1 MEEKKTFQMPSLLL
15 CAASVLMAVDAVKYV
30 LNVSST
36 GVKPTAIGVLLLLVR
51 LAAAVLPFIA
61 GSKYSKWAY
70 LAYAGVLAL
79 SYLQIVVSHP
89 GALNLRSS
97 ITYYLIDCIVLA
109 LFILGAIRNKK
120 AAAIVYGAVH
130 LFYPLYLLLIGAR
143 LDAGT
148 LLKMILNL
156 GVVAAICWMLGE
168 KEENLWKPKVKPIM
182 QTETYTIN
190 SEVNQEMNNGMK
202 FCVHCGKETMA
213 AAVVCPHCGCPTAE
227 QQVKMVSNEP
237 ASTGEKVVACLLPI
251 VGLILY
257 LVNNDK
263 APAKAKEIGKWA
275 LIGMAVG
282 VGCVLLSSI
291 IGGAALASFYY

>member
-1 MEEKKTFQMPSLLL
+1 MPSLLL

-30 LNVSST
+30 LNVSSA
-36 GVKPTAIGVLLLLVR
+36 GVKPPAMGVLLLLVR
-51 LAAAVLPFIA
+51 LAAAVLPFVA

-79 SYLQIVVSHP
+79 SYLPIVVSHP
-89 GALNLRSS
+89 GAMNLRNS
-97 ITYYLIDCIVLA
+97 IPYYFIEFIVLS

-130 LFYPLYLLLIGAR
+130 LFYPLYLLLIGTR

-148 LLKMILNL
+148 LLKLVFNF
-156 GVVAAICWMLGE
+156 GTAAVICWMLGE
-168 KEENLWKPKVKPIM
+168 KEENLWKSKTKPAV
-182 QTETYTIN
+182 QQETYTMN
-190 SEVNQEMNNGMK
+190 VEGTQEMNNGKK
-202 FCVHCGKETMA
+202 FCVHCGQEIMA

-237 ASTGEKVVACLLPI
+237 ASTGEKVVACLIPI